1 MLKISAFSKLSGVSV
16 KALRFYDSVRLLEPA
31 AIDPKN
37 GYRYYTQEQLLTV
50 KRITAFKEHG
60 FTLDQ
65 IKPFLEEHT
74 FPEVK
79 LKLADKK
86 KELEHSILEA
96 QQQLKEI
103 DNRITRAEEADNR
116 QHETP
121 ITVRNVQ
128 PQLTASI
135 RDIVPR
141 THLCL
146 LLDELTRYVNAYG
159 EDEGRDLTI
168 LWNNH
173 GGTDTDQADL
183 EVAIPL
189 TKVIPSNERVNVRH
203 LPELKAAASLVHL
216 CNPYDNSCLAADQ
229 LVSWIS
235 SHGYV
240 RSYKEPIRETYLTS
254 DKDIY
259 GKMRL
264 AELLIPLELG

>member
-1 MLKISAFSKLSGVSV
+1 MLKISAFSKLSGISV

-31 AIDPKN
+31 VIDPNN
-37 GYRYYTQEQLLTV
+37 GYRYYTQEQLLTA

-65 IKPFLEEHT
+65 IKTFMEEHPL
-74 FPEVK
+74 PEVK

-86 KELEHSILEA
+86 KELERSILEA

-103 DNRITRAEEADNR
+103 DNRIARVEEADQR

-146 LLDELTRYVNAYG
+146 LLDELTKYVNSYG

-168 LWNNH
+168 LWYDH
-173 GGTDTDQADL
+173 GGTYTDQADL
-183 EVAIPL
+183 EVAVPL
-189 TKVIPSNERVNVRH
+189 TKAIPSNERVNVRL

-216 CNPYDNSCLAADQ
+216 CSPYDDSCLAADQ
-229 LVSWIS
+229 LASWIS
-235 SHGYV
+235 SQGYV
-240 RSYKEPIRETYLTS
+240 RSYKDPIREIYLTS

-264 AELLIPLELG
+264 AELLVPLELG

>member
-1 MLKISAFSKLSGVSV
+1 MLKISEFSKLSGVSV
-16 KALRFYDSVRLLEPA
+16 KALRFYNSLKLLEPA
-31 AIDPKN
+31 AIDPAN
-37 GYRYYTQEQLLTV
+37 GYRYYTQKQLLTV

-65 IKPFLEEHT
+65 IKNFLEEH
-74 FPEVK
+74 PIPDVK
-79 LKLADKK
+79 LKLVDKK
-86 KELEHSILEA
+86 KELERSILEA

-103 DNRITRAEEADNR
+103 NNRITRVEEADSR
-116 QHETP
+116 QQETP

-146 LLDELTRYVNAYG
+146 LLDELTRYVNSYG

-168 LWNNH
+168 LWYDHDNS
-173 GGTDTDQADL
+173 DTDQADL
-183 EVAIPL
+183 EVALPL
-189 TKVIPSNERVNVRH
+189 TKAIPSSGRVNVG
-203 LPELKAAASLVHL
+203 LMPGLEAAASLVHL
-216 CNPYDNSCLAADQ
+216 CNPYDNSCLAADR

-235 SHGYV
+235 SQGYV

>member
-16 KALRFYDSVRLLEPA
+16 KALRFYDSLRLLEPA
-31 AIDPKN
+31 AIDPNN

-65 IKPFLEEHT
+65 IKPFLEVHAL
-74 FPEVK
+74 PEVK

-86 KELEHSILEA
+86 KELERSILEA

-103 DNRITRAEEADNR
+103 DNRIARVEEADNR
-116 QHETP
+116 PHETP
-121 ITVRNVQ
+121 ITVRNVH

-146 LLDELTRYVNAYG
+146 LLDELTKYVKSYG

-168 LWNNH
+168 LWYDH

-189 TKVIPSNERVNVRH
+189 TKAIPNNERVNVRF

-216 CNPYDNSCLAADQ
+216 CSPYDNSCLAADQ

-235 SHGYV
+235 YQGYV

-264 AELLIPLELG
+264 AELLFPLELG

>member
-1 MLKISAFSKLSGVSV
+1 MLKISEFSKLSGVSV
-16 KALRFYDSVRLLEPA
+16 KALRFYNSLKLLEPA
-31 AIDPKN
+31 AIDPAN
-37 GYRYYTQEQLLTV
+37 GYRYYTQKQLLTV

-65 IKPFLEEHT
+65 IKHFLEEH
-74 FPEVK
+74 PIPDVK
-79 LKLADKK
+79 LKLVDKK
-86 KELEHSILEA
+86 KELERSILEA

-103 DNRITRAEEADNR
+103 NNRITRVEEADNR
-116 QHETP
+116 QQETP

-146 LLDELTRYVNAYG
+146 LLDELTRYVNSYG

-168 LWNNH
+168 LWYDHDNS
-173 GGTDTDQADL
+173 DTDQADL
-183 EVAIPL
+183 EVALPL
-189 TKVIPSNERVNVRH
+189 TKAIPSSGRVNVG
-203 LPELKAAASLVHL
+203 LMPGLKAAASLVHL
-216 CNPYDNSCLAADQ
+216 CNPYDNSCLAADR

-235 SHGYV
+235 SKGYV